1 MLTKKI
7 NFTYIVY
14 VIMVEMYIK
23 VFSIVIFFYDELEW
37 LKKYFGGPGRYLKI
51 TPISF
56 MKQPRVH

>member
-14 VIMVEMYIK
+14 IVMVEMYIQ
-23 VFSIVIFFYDELEW
+23 VFSIVILCDELEC

-56 MKQPRVH
+56 MKQHRVH